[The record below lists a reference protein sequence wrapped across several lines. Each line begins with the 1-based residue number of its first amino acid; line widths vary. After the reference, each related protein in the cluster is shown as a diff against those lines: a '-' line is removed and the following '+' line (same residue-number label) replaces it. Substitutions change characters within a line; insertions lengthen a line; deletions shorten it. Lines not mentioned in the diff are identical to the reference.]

1 MKLEK
6 EIKKKTENLVLG
18 RITFSRPNTAT
29 NQPTS
34 ALGPA
39 HCGAEPTSRRLHP
52 VSTHAPAVFSSV
64 LHAWA
69 TADGS
74 HLPDLLL
81 RLKRTPKLADRAA
94 ISAGRWN
101 LRFSCY
107 PSPHVHI
114 SLPPPLALQNQSR
127 AGRKGSA
134 SHHFLGENEER
145 EREKRTELCTVVWA
159 TAGRSLPGSGRAWR
173 LRRSP
178 YRRRRPLRHQVRAS
192 GLASKERRRESAR
205 PWVSPLLQ

>member
-1 MKLEK
+1 
-6 EIKKKTENLVLG
+6 VLG

-39 HCGAEPTSRRLHP
+39 HCGAGPTSRRLHP
-52 VSTHAPAVFSSV
+52 VSTRAPAVFSSA

-74 HLPDLLL
+74 HLPGLLL
-81 RLKRTPKLADRAA
+81 RLKRTPKLADRAT
-94 ISAGRWN
+94 ILAGRWN

-114 SLPPPLALQNQSR
+114 SLPPPLALRNQSR

-134 SHHFLGENEER
+134 SHHFSEVR
-145 EREKRTELCTVVWA
+145 TKKEREKRTELCTVVWA
-159 TAGRSLPGSGRAWR
+159 TAGRSLPGSGCAWR
-173 LRRSP
+173 LWRSP
-178 YRRRRPLRHQVRAS
+178 YRRRRPLRHQVGAS
-192 GLASKERRRESAR
+192 GLASKEHRRESAR
-205 PWVSPLLQ
+205 PWVSLLLQ

>member
-1 MKLEK
+1 
-6 EIKKKTENLVLG
+6 VSG

-39 HCGAEPTSRRLHP
+39 HCGAGPTSRRLHP
-52 VSTHAPAVFSSV
+52 VSTRAPAIFSSV

-74 HLPDLLL
+74 HLPGLLL

-107 PSPHVHI
+107 PSPHLHI
-114 SLPPPLALQNQSR
+114 SLPPPLALRNQSR

-134 SHHFLGENEER
+134 SHHFSEGERRKR
-145 EREKRTELCTVVWA
+145 ERKEPSCARW
-159 TAGRSLPGSGRAWR
+159 SGRPRGGVFRALDAR
-173 LRRSP
+173 GGCGAPRTVGGVLCGIKLGRRDSPRRSAVAS
-178 YRRRRPLRHQVRAS
+178 RHGRGCPRCFNSQ
-192 GLASKERRRESAR
+192 
-205 PWVSPLLQ
+205 

>member
-1 MKLEK
+1 
-6 EIKKKTENLVLG
+6 VPG

-39 HCGAEPTSRRLHP
+39 HCGAGPTSRWLHP
-52 VSTHAPAVFSSV
+52 VSTRAPAVFSST

-74 HLPDLLL
+74 HLPGLLL
-81 RLKRTPKLADRAA
+81 RLKRTPKLTDRAA

-114 SLPPPLALQNQSR
+114 SLPPHWPSGTKAVQ
-127 AGRKGSA
+127 
-134 SHHFLGENEER
+134 GERDLPATISEVR
-145 EREKRTELCTVVWA
+145 TKKEREKRTELCTVVWA